1 MEKILDLLRFLLCFI
16 LCGFY
21 SAWVAISL
29 IIAYVF
35 ERQTRFWEVKK
46 RTQKPSELTNN
57 EFGEHRYMNVNV
69 SADESDNAA
78 NKTTNLFF
86 RV

>member
-1 MEKILDLLRFLLCFI
+1 MEKVLNLLRFLLCFI

-29 IIAYVF
+29 VIAYVF
-35 ERQTRFWEVKK
+35 KRQTRFWEVKK

-57 EFGEHRYMNVNV
+57 EFGEHRFMNVNV
-69 SADESDNAA
+69 SADESEITRQT
-78 NKTTNLFF
+78 KQQIFF

>member
-1 MEKILDLLRFLLCFI
+1 MEKVLNLLRFLLCFI

-29 IIAYVF
+29 VIAYVF
-35 ERQTRFWEVKK
+35 KRQTRFWEVKK

-57 EFGEHRYMNVNV
+57 EFGEHRFMDVNV
-69 SADESDNAA
+69 SADESEITRQT
-78 NKTTNLFF
+78 KQQIFF